1 MGRNRAEVPNALDGV
16 LDAFVEA
23 AAAGACAM
31 QLIGRAFI
39 ETKGDGTPHAAAD
52 GASDRAIHQVLSH
65 RLPGL
70 PIVSEENPGH
80 LPAHFADGRFVLVD
94 PLDGTREFLEGHPDH
109 AVCIA
114 LIERRRPVA
123 GVILAPVQAKA
134 WIAGEDAREYDLD
147 PDYRPILESARVLCV
162 DKAREKAQRLV
173 TSRSRPD
180 PLAQRMYPDLAPS
193 SIKQMGAVLKL
204 VAIARGDACVFPTS
218 NPSAEW
224 DIAAGEAL
232 VRAAGGVMSN
242 REGKRLIYGRKRNHF
257 RHEPYVAACNRM
269 VLRQA
274 LAQWP
279 AS

>member
-1 MGRNRAEVPNALDGV
+1 MGRNHTEAPAALAGV

-23 AAAGACAM
+23 AVAGARAM
-31 QLIGRAFI
+31 RQAGRTFI
-39 ETKGDGTPHAAAD
+39 ETKGDGTPYAAAD
-52 GASDRAIHQVLSH
+52 EASDKAIHDVLGL
-65 RLPGL
+65 RLPGM
-70 PIVSEENPGH
+70 PIVSEENPGR

-114 LIERRRPVA
+114 LIERRRPIA

-134 WIAGEDAREYDLD
+134 WVAGDDAREYDLD
-147 PDYRPILESARVLCV
+147 SDYSPLPASARVLCV
-162 DKAREKAQRLV
+162 DKVRDKAQRLV

-180 PLAQRMYPDLAPS
+180 PLALRMYPDLAPA

-218 NPSAEW
+218 NPSSEW

-242 REGKRLIYGRKRNHF
+242 RNGKRLIYGRKRNHF

-274 LAQWP
+274 LDQWP

>member
-1 MGRNRAEVPNALDGV
+1 MGRDRKEDQNALAGV

-23 AAAGACAM
+23 AAAGAKAM

-39 ETKGDGTPHAAAD
+39 EIKGDGTPHAAAD
-52 GASDRAIHQVLSH
+52 GASDRAIHQVLSR

-70 PIVSEENPGH
+70 PIVSEESAGEP
-80 LPAHFADGRFVLVD
+80 PAHFADGRFVLVD

-123 GVILAPVQAKA
+123 GVILAPVKGKA

-147 PDYRPILESARVLCV
+147 ADFRLIEASARILCV
-162 DKAREKAQRLV
+162 DKARDKAQRLV

-180 PLAQRMYPDLAPS
+180 PLALKMYPNLAPS

-242 REGKRLIYGRKRNHF
+242 RNGKRLVYGRKRHHF